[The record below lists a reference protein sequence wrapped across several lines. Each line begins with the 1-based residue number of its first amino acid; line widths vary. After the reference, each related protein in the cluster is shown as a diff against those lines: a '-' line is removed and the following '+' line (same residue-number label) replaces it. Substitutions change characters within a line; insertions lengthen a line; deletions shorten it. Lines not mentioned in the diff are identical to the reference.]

1 MSTSLAFTYAH
12 MIRYF
17 SKGIDQNGPFYRVEY
32 DIANWGDTD
41 AFINALL
48 GAASVTGGP
57 GGTVTRISG
66 HQHPLSPNLYCQ
78 SAEVVEGVGKPLTN
92 VNGYPSYAEGAIVRA
107 EYRAPRYDI
116 ASTRENSFNQSPTD
130 PPIAY
135 ATQELDFGTETY
147 TIANNQY
154 LFSSGPEVNKLL
166 GIPARIQIPLTT
178 MVLTFERLP
187 YIPMVAARA
196 LRGRVN
202 SSTFLGAA
210 AGLVLF
216 EGCRSSRS
224 FNTDGSVVQ
233 SIQLVF
239 KERDAANPW
248 NSMPSR
254 RTAVWYPVEAI
265 GGAKLFLTADLT
277 PLVQL

>member
-1 MSTSLAFTYAH
+1 MATSLAFVYAH

-17 SKGIDQNGPFYRVEY
+17 AKGIDQNGPFYRVEY
-32 DIANWGDTD
+32 DIGNWSDTD

-48 GAASVTGGP
+48 GAATVTGGP
-57 GGTVTRISG
+57 GGTVVRISP

-92 VNGYPSYAEGAIVRA
+92 VNGYPSYAEGAIIRA

-116 ASTRENSFNQSPTD
+116 VSNPNNSFDPSPTS
-130 PPIAY
+130 PITY

-154 LFSSGPEVNKLL
+154 LFSSGPEVGKLL

-196 LRGRVN
+196 KRGRVN

-224 FNTDGSVVQ
+224 FNTDGSIVQ
-233 SIQLVF
+233 SIQMVF

-254 RTAVWYPVEAI
+254 RDATWYPVEAI
-265 GGAKLFLTADLT
+265 GGAKLFLTTDLT
-277 PLVQL
+277 PLIQL